1 MKGTRCKFC
10 YVKLYIQLSISKF
23 TVSFYIY
30 CFKKNVAFWKA
41 IILYFT
47 HCVLHRHRGVVV
59 STTASQQ
66 IGAGFESAGWS
77 LHVLSGYF
85 HFLPQYKDK
94 HVKFS

>member
-10 YVKLYIQLSISKF
+10 YVKLYILLSISKF

-30 CFKKNVAFWKA
+30 AFGKG

-47 HCVLHRHRGVVV
+47 HCVSHRHVGVVV

-66 IGAGFESAGWS
+66 IGVGFESAGWS

-94 HVKFS
+94 HVKFF